1 LKIIRYI
8 LVVLIISTRLVTSIA
23 QFYDPPAGQ
32 TGSKAIDQNSQLFKA
47 WAIECRLERGP
58 GIITYPDSIEVT
70 YGEADDAT
78 GKAGDGRVVSLG
90 DGGKATLF
98 FNIPVENGTGPD
110 FAVFENSFNDTF
122 LELAFVEV
130 SSDTINF
137 ERFESVSLTQVE
149 QQVSTF
155 GAVDA
160 RNLHNLAGKY
170 RGGYGT
176 PFDLADMQ
184 DHPGLDINHI
194 VCIRII
200 DVIGTIIDSI
210 ASYDSRGVLIND
222 PWPTPFE
229 SGGFDLDAVG
239 VINSADYL
247 SDDDLTLQEVV
258 IYPNPF
264 KSILWINIP
273 GSYDNIV
280 MVYNI
285 QGQMIRY
292 KKFTAPEINMD
303 MESLN
308 QGLYTII
315 VSDAKGKR
323 CSKIIQKI

>member
-1 LKIIRYI
+1 MGQ
-8 LVVLIISTRLVTSIA
+8 T
-23 QFYDPPAGQ
+23 FDPPAGQ
-32 TGSKAIDQNSQLFKA
+32 AGSKAIDKNSQLFKA

-98 FNIPVENGTGPD
+98 FNIPVENGPGPD

-149 QQVSTF
+149 QQVNTF

-184 DHPGLDINHI
+184 DHPGLDIYHI
-194 VCIRII
+194 VCIRIV

-247 SDDDLTLQEVV
+247 SDDELTLQEVV

-285 QGQMIRY
+285 QGQIIRY
-292 KKFTAPEINMD
+292 KKFTAPEIQLQL
-303 MESLN
+303 ESLE
-308 QGLYTII
+308 QGLYIVRII
-315 VSDAKGKR
+315 NENGISF
-323 CSKIIQKI
+323 SKIIQKI